1 MKSFLILV
9 SYLYIFSGSAV
20 AQMWGNT
27 TPDIEIQEEA
37 VAEEV
42 VSQAPDKSQN
52 SQEKATATD
61 DDLNITEEEK
71 ETLQKK
77 FDEANFR
84 FENGALK
91 FNPVFDM
98 PATDDGSPRGTTGFI
113 STSAEEDN
121 SNIFMYINAI
131 RMSRSATLGTTCR
144 VRFITANGL
153 NKKISNVSVKLVW
166 PQNAMANLSFND
178 INPNSE
184 VYLDY
189 MLMGAGC
196 YQLDKLPNIIVNRC
210 RVKGMSQEA
219 CAGKIRWLSKNR

>member
-9 SYLYIFSGSAV
+9 SYLYIFSGSAL
-20 AQMWGNT
+20 AQMWGNST
-27 TPDIEIQEEA
+27 LDVEAQEEA
-37 VAEEV
+37 IVEEAAP
-42 VSQAPDKSQN
+42 QAP
-52 SQEKATATD
+52 EKNQKPQKNIPVSD

-71 ETLQKK
+71 EALQKK

-113 STSAEEDN
+113 STSSEEDN

-131 RMSRSATLGTTCR
+131 RMNRSATLGTTCR

-178 INPNSE
+178 VNPNSE